1 MNCPKC
7 GNIMNDGENFCNSC
21 GFSMAGNGQAPQQP
35 YSQQPYSQQPYGQQP
50 YGQQS
55 YGQQPYSQQPYGQP
69 PFYQPGYNPYGYP
82 YGFTDDKPDTA
93 LNVVSFFIPIV
104 GIILYFVEK
113 DKKPLKAKAALKW
126 SLISIGVVVALY
138 ILLFIFAFFL
148 GYAGYSEMIYDEV
161 YEEYYMSAINR
172 FILK

>member
-7 GNIMNDGENFCNSC
+7 GNILKENSAVCDAC
-21 GFSMAGNGQAPQQP
+21 GCEVYSAAPPAG
-35 YSQQPYSQQPYGQQP
+35 QQPYGQQP
-50 YGQQS
+50 YNQPPYGAPG
-55 YGQQPYSQQPYGQP
+55 YGQPPYGQAPYGQPYGQYP
-69 PFYQPGYNPYGYP
+69 PYQQGYNPYGYP
-82 YGFTDDKPDTA
+82 PVLTDDKPDTA
-93 LNVVSFFIPIV
+93 LNVVSFFIPIA

-126 SLISIGVVVALY
+126 SLISIGVAVALY
-138 ILLFIFAFFL
+138 ILLFIFGFFL

>member
-21 GFSMAGNGQAPQQP
+21 GFSMAGNGQAP
-35 YSQQPYSQQPYGQQP
+35 
-50 YGQQS
+50 
-55 YGQQPYSQQPYGQP
+55 QQPYGQP

-126 SLISIGVVVALY
+126 SLISIGVAVALY
-138 ILLFIFAFFL
+138 ILLFIFTFFL
-148 GYAGYSEMIYDEV
+148 GYVGYSEMIYDEV
-161 YEEYYMSAINR
+161 YEEYYMSIINR
-172 FILK
+172 LILK